1 MNSRLTL
8 AAVAAA
14 ASLFFANDASAQAK
28 SNIADDPN
36 SSSCTENC
44 IDAGYE
50 WAMANEPTDEAD
62 CNAANSDFAD
72 GCKHW
77 LIEQDELSAPPPEE
91 PAEAPMDDSAAPMPD
106 EAAPM
111 PDEGAP
117 MDDSAAPMP
126 DEGAPADD
134 SSEESQDSG
143 SEN

>member
-50 WAMANEPTDEAD
+50 WAVANEPASEAD
-62 CNAANSDFAD
+62 CAASNDDFAQ
-72 GCKHW
+72 GCDHW
-77 LIEQDELSAPPPEE
+77 LEEQREASAPPPEE
-91 PAEAPMDDSAAPMPD
+91 PAEP
-106 EAAPM
+106 
-111 PDEGAP
+111 P

-134 SSEESQDSG
+134 G
-143 SEN
+143 SEAPQDPPSGG

>member
-14 ASLFFANDASAQAK
+14 ASLFFAHDASAQAK

-44 IDAGYE
+44 VDAGYE
-50 WAMANEPTDEAD
+50 WAVANEPTGEAD
-62 CNAANSDFAD
+62 CDAANSDFAD

-77 LIEQDELSAPPPEE
+77 LIEQDELNAPPPEE
-91 PAEAPMDDSAAPMPD
+91 PAEP
-106 EAAPM
+106 
-111 PDEGAP
+111 P

-134 SSEESQDSG
+134 SSEAPQDPPSG
-143 SEN
+143 G

>member
-50 WAMANEPTDEAD
+50 WAVANEPTDEAD
-62 CNAANSDFAD
+62 CNASNSDFAD

-77 LIEQDELSAPPPEE
+77 LIEQDELNAPPPEE

-106 EAAPM
+106 E
-111 PDEGAP
+111 GAP
-117 MDDSAAPMP
+117 MDDSAALMP

-134 SSEESQDSG
+134 SAEESQDSG